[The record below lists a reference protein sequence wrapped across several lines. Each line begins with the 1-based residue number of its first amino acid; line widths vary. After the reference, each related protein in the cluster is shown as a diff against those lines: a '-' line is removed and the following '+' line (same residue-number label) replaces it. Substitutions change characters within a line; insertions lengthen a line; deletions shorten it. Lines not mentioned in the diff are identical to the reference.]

1 MTPPHV
7 VVLATLAELGGA
19 ERSLVELLH
28 GVRGA
33 LRASLVLPDD
43 GPPPPRRPRWECGS
57 TCCAGRAG
65 CGARERA
72 RGRARRLD
80 RRAAPARCWRSARLR
95 TELAALAPDVV
106 VTNGI
111 KAHVLGALACG
122 RGGPALVWYGREGSR
137 DAVVARCS
145 GSSAAGS
152 GAVAISEYVAGELRP
167 LLPAGAPIRVV
178 YNIVDGE
185 RFRPGLAAPT
195 DLGKVPG
202 EVRFGVVGALTPLK
216 GQDLFLRA
224 AARVV
229 RELPH
234 ARFVLVGGT
243 PYRTEAGLGFAEAL
257 RREASAL
264 GLDGRVR
271 FLGQRAD
278 AARVIASLDVLVQ
291 PNRGPEG
298 LGRAVLEAMACGVA
312 VVAVDRW
319 GLSEIVRDGETGLAT
334 PHLDVDALATRMRRL
349 GTDAALRAR
358 LGRAGRRWVTTHC
371 SRDRLARAFVSAVDA
386 ALTPAARTV
395 RHPAQ
400 GLVQVGR

>member
-1 MTPPHV
+1 
-7 VVLATLAELGGA
+7 
-19 ERSLVELLH
+19 
-28 GVRGA
+28 
-33 LRASLVLPDD
+33 
-43 GPPPPRRPRWECGS
+43 
-57 TCCAGRAG
+57 
-65 CGARERA
+65 
-72 RGRARRLD
+72 
-80 RRAAPARCWRSARLR
+80 
-95 TELAALAPDVV
+95 
-106 VTNGI
+106 
-111 KAHVLGALACG
+111 
-122 RGGPALVWYGREGSR
+122 
-137 DAVVARCS
+137 VVAH
-145 GSSAAGS
+145 AARAPRPPGR
-152 GAVAISEYVAGELRP
+152 GAVAISEYVAGELAAA
-167 LLPAGAPIRVV
+167 PAGTPIRVV

-312 VVAVDRW
+312 VVAVERW
-319 GLSEIVRDGETGLAT
+319 GLGEIVRDGETGLAT
-334 PHLDVDALATRMRRL
+334 PHLDVEALAARMRRL
-349 GTDAALRAR
+349 GTDAALRVR
-358 LGRAGRRWVTTHC
+358 LGRAGRRWVTTHQPGPARPRVRERRRRGARAGGAHRAPPC
-371 SRDRLARAFVSAVDA
+371 SRHGASRPIA
-386 ALTPAARTV
+386 AGAGAEAWPGSGQSSR
-395 RHPAQ
+395 R
-400 GLVQVGR
+400 